1 VTQTKLV
8 KIAAVTLVFFMPLLT
23 EPLHA
28 ATSAETDFTRAMSAI
43 GSEPKERASE
53 HDRLWRLFDAAWQY
67 KMIEYPELATSVGYP
82 GQNGRWTDVSLEAM
96 ERRKL
101 EMASQMTVLQ
111 SINRASLSVDDQ
123 LNYDI
128 FKLDLENDL
137 EGHKY
142 PSELM
147 PINQLE
153 GVQSSPASTIAQNPT
168 KSVKDYED
176 ILQRLKGISNL
187 IDQNIT
193 LLEAGLAKKVTPP
206 RITLRDVPEQIKN
219 QICPNA
225 IDSAL
230 LEPFKKFPADITEA
244 EQQRLRNKAVVI
256 YESSIVPAY
265 QRLHKYFTKDYLPN
279 TRESLALTDLPDG
292 RAWYQFN
299 VRSTTTTKLS
309 ADAVHNIGLAEV
321 KRLRGEMDQLIAE
334 TKFQGS
340 FQEFSKFLRTDPKF
354 YFRNGSELVAAY
366 RDIAKRIDPLLMGQF
381 GKVPRLQYGVEPVPA
396 FNEKSQTTAYYRP
409 GSAEAGRAGVFFANT
424 YAIGTR
430 PKWEMEALTL
440 HEAVPG
446 HHLQIALAQE
456 QEKVPEF
463 RRHTHFTSYIEGW
476 GLYAEGLGPQLGM
489 YKDAYSRYG
498 QLTYDMWRS
507 IRLVLDTGIH
517 SKGWTRQQAIDYF
530 KENSS
535 KTDHDIEVEVDRYI
549 VWPGQALAY
558 KIGQLTIKELRDAGK
573 RELGDRFNIRAFHD
587 VVLKDGA
594 LSLEMLRTKIS
605 NWIAEQKRTA
615 SK

>member
-1 VTQTKLV
+1 MKLA
-8 KIAAVTLVFFMPLLT
+8 KIAAVTLVTFMTLLN

-28 ATSAETDFTRAMSAI
+28 TASSETDFVRAMSAI
-43 GSEPKERASE
+43 SAEPKERASE
-53 HDRLWRLFDAAWQY
+53 HDRLWRLFDAVWKY
-67 KMIEYPELATSVGYP
+67 KMLEYPELATSVGYP
-82 GQNGRWTDVSLEAM
+82 GQNGRWTDVTLAAI
-96 ERRKL
+96 ERRKA
-101 EMASQMTVLQ
+101 ETASQMTALQ
-111 SINRASLSVDDQ
+111 SINRGWLNVDDQ
-123 LNYDI
+123 VSYDI
-128 FKLDLENDL
+128 FKYDLENDL

-153 GVQSSPASTIAQNPT
+153 GVQSFPASTIAQNPT

-176 ILQRLKGISNL
+176 ILQRLTGISSL
-187 IDQNIT
+187 VDQNIA

-206 RITLRDVPEQIKN
+206 RVTLRDVPEQITN
-219 QICPNA
+219 QICENA
-225 IDSAL
+225 LDSAL
-230 LEPFKKFPADITEA
+230 LEHFKNFPSDILAA
-244 EQQRLRNKAVVI
+244 EQQRLRDKAVVI
-256 YESSIVPAY
+256 YKTSIVPAY
-265 QRLHKYFTKDYLPN
+265 QRLHKYFTNDYLPK

-292 RAWYQFN
+292 KEWYQYN

-309 ADAVHNIGLAEV
+309 ADEIHSIGLGEV
-321 KRLRGEMDQLIAE
+321 KRLRGEMDTLIAE
-334 TKFQGS
+334 TKFKGS

-354 YFRNGSELVAAY
+354 YFSNGTELVTAY

-463 RRHTHFTSYIEGW
+463 RRHTHFTAYIEGW
-476 GLYAEGLGPQLGM
+476 GLYAESLGPQLGM
-489 YKDAYSRYG
+489 YKDPYSRYG

-530 KENSS
+530 RENSS

-573 RELGDRFNIRAFHD
+573 RELGDRFEIRAFHD

-594 LSLEMLRTKIS
+594 LPLDMLRTKIS
-605 NWIAEQKRTA
+605 NWIVQQK
-615 SK
+615 